1 MRLPGRPPP
10 PAYVVMGPITTF
22 LRRGWSHHD
31 IPLAVSRVLGF
42 RAPRPN
48 DHIPMIMARM
58 PGDPMISRAR
68 GEIAVGRALSWG
80 NTRISDSFYVKFAY
94 WLPH

>member
-31 IPLAVSRVLGF
+31 LQVTVAQAFGLGVTS
-42 RAPRPN
+42 PS
-48 DHIPMIMARM
+48 DQTPMIMTTAF
-58 PGDPMISRAR
+58 PPAP
-68 GEIAVGRALSWG
+68 IATVVIMGM
-80 NTRISDSFYVKFAY
+80 
-94 WLPH
+94 WLF